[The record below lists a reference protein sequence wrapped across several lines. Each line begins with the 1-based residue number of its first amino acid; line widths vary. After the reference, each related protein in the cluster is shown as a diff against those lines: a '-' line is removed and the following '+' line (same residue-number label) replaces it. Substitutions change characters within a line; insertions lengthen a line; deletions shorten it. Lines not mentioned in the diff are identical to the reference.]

1 MSVALIAHYL
11 GPRLGIGHHLERLL
25 PPLAEELTARGIEIK
40 IFASPN
46 AAAQTPALQ
55 QLKNIVTV
63 LPQLDY
69 SPFKRYFWVGTDF
82 ANYCRREKIKAVV
95 WLSNPMALP
104 WHPPTIT
111 TIHDVNEWKAVTKG
125 KIRTAL
131 RGFIYLDASVK
142 FAQKIVAISRTTE
155 QDLYHY
161 RPQLKATSK
170 LVYIPQGTDSQLI
183 DLPAVAIPIA
193 NKPFLLYVGR
203 IDPVAKRLQ
212 ETVALAKAIREADE
226 RWELHLV
233 GGMNE
238 STQAAGEAFIASIAN
253 TDWIHYQGYV
263 SDEALAQWYRQTD
276 AVIFL
281 SDREGFGFPI
291 AEAASMNRWA
301 IISQHN
307 TAGVE
312 AGGGA
317 VIAID
322 PDNPQAAAEQ
332 VLRQLER
339 QSQPGAQ
346 DDLQKWSDSAVAYA
360 DEIDKL
366 VGFDSA
372 RPKEVL

>member
-25 PPLAEELTARGIEIK
+25 PPLVRELNGRGIEVK
-40 IFASPN
+40 ILASPN
-46 AAAQTPALQ
+46 AMAQTPALQ
-55 QLKNIVTV
+55 QLQKIVTV

-69 SPFKRYFWVGTDF
+69 APFKRYFWVGTSLT
-82 ANYCRREKIKAVV
+82 NYCRREQIKAVV

-104 WHPPTIT
+104 WHPATIA

-125 KIRTAL
+125 KLRTAL

-142 FAQKIVAISRTTE
+142 FARKIVAISRTTE

-161 RPQLKATSK
+161 RPQIKTTSK

-183 DLPAVAIPIA
+183 DLPAVTITAA
-193 NKPFLLYVGR
+193 SKPFLLYVGR

-212 ETVALAKAIREADE
+212 ETVALAQAIRETDG
-226 RWELHLV
+226 RDWELHLV

-238 STQAAGEAFIASIAN
+238 STQAAGEAFIDSIAD
-253 TDWIHYQGYV
+253 TDWIHYHGYV
-263 SDEALAQWYRQTD
+263 ADEVLAQWYRQTD

-281 SDREGFGFPI
+281 SDCEGFGFPI

-312 AGGGA
+312 AGGAA
-317 VIAID
+317 VMAIN
-322 PDNPQAAAEQ
+322 PDNPPAAAKL
-332 VLRQLER
+332 VLQQLHA
-339 QSQPGAQ
+339 QPQPAAQ
-346 DDLQKWSDSAVAYA
+346 NDLQKWSDSAVAYG
-360 DEIDKL
+360 DEIAGL
-366 VGFDSA
+366 LA
-372 RPKEVL
+372 